1 MHRLSISIDVAWISN
16 GCFAFSVMPTFPVT
30 FIVELIVSFV
40 ISLKFVQ
47 LLLKTIWTFLKKEP
61 SFSSINPNVFE
72 SLIVLVHPSSV
83 TSLFAYS
90 EVFITK
96 NYQI

>member
-1 MHRLSISIDVAWISN
+1 MT
-16 GCFAFSVMPTFPVT
+16 TFPVT

-40 ISLKFVQ
+40 ISLKFDK

-72 SLIVLVHPSSV
+72 SLIVFVHPSSV
-83 TSLFAYS
+83 TSLFAY
-90 EVFITK
+90 
-96 NYQI
+96 